1 MLVTV
6 VAPGGR
12 AADLAVP
19 ADAPVAGLL
28 GALAGAVLG
37 PAAVGPWSL
46 AGADGVPL
54 PPGQSLAAS
63 GVGDGALLTLSAG
76 PAGIQPTPA
85 SAATRPIRSRAD
97 GDLGPT
103 RAGLDRAGSAP
114 AGVTLAARPPLPWP
128 LRERGAAA
136 LRALVAPG
144 PVGGGTPDGRAAPDP
159 GPEGWPGPGPE
170 AASARGP
177 GPAAR
182 VVRAWR
188 ATGYQRRLEAAVAA
202 PVLTGCACVGVL
214 SAAPG
219 VGGTTVAAL
228 LAAALAGG
236 HGATV
241 AVDAHPGPGSL
252 AQLLAPGPDVFAEDL
267 LDVLEHPALTW
278 PELRA
283 ALGRPGSRMAVLSA
297 LPEGGP
303 ARSGGPGSRMA
314 VLSALP
320 EGGPARSGGPGAAG
334 RAGSL
339 DERGWARLVRGL
351 ARHAAIVVVDC
362 GPGLAGPAAR
372 AMTATADQLV
382 LVTGPWARL
391 PGSVQDVA
399 GQLAGPGQPVAVVVS
414 RAAAGLEAG
423 QVLDRAPWARGVFL
437 LPDDPARAAALRA
450 EPFGW
455 QEAPGRW
462 RRQAYELAVL
472 LASDWPALGLA
483 TLARQPATRWPAT
496 RWPAT
501 RWPATRWPATRWP
514 ASPPERALRRGRP

>member
-63 GVGDGALLTLSAG
+63 GVGDGAILTLSAG

-97 GDLGPT
+97 GDLEPT

-144 PVGGGTPDGRAAPDP
+144 PVGGGAPDDRAAPDP
-159 GPEGWPGPGPE
+159 GSEGWPGPGPE
-170 AASARGP
+170 VASARGP

-241 AVDAHPGPGSL
+241 AVDARPGPGSL

-283 ALGRPGSRMAVLSA
+283 ALGR
-297 LPEGGP
+297 
-303 ARSGGPGSRMA
+303 PGSRMA

-399 GQLAGPGQPVAVVVS
+399 GRLAGPGQPVAVVVS

-455 QEAPGRW
+455 QGAPGRW

-483 TLARQPATRWPAT
+483 TLARQAATR
-496 RWPAT
+496 
-501 RWPATRWPATRWP
+501 
-514 ASPPERALRRGRP
+514 